1 MATQNENNSA
11 SQCEEDIRGKLKQ
24 SVIANAGKQ
33 SVSASACCEERSKL
47 DEAISPKKTKSLK
60 PKLRFNEFEGEWD
73 LHILKNLIDKIGSGW
88 SPKCLSYPAKKG
100 EWGSLKTT
108 SISWQGYN
116 PNENKKLPG
125 KLEARKDIEVNKDDI
140 LITRVG
146 PKDRVGVVVHVNK
159 VWTKLMVSD
168 NMFRLRLKGNI
179 NPAFVPLILGSNSVQ
194 KSWKNK
200 IAGLASAQV
209 VINQGILFKTKLQLP
224 SLPEQQKIAN
234 FLTAVDTKLQ
244 QLTTKKER
252 LAQYKKGVMQQL
264 FSQQLR
270 FKPDVIARTQDDVI
284 SPNETEFPDWE
295 EKRLGE
301 VFKIFNGYA
310 FSSKDSTSEG
320 VLWVKIADVG
330 IQEMK
335 NDSISFLPYSFL
347 EKHKKF
353 ILEKGDYI
361 LALTRP
367 ILNGKLKIARVN
379 EFFSNSLLNQ
389 RVGKIV
395 TENNKDFVYFLLQQ
409 DFLIK
414 SIENNIA
421 GSDPP
426 NLSPSEINNLKVMIP
441 ELKEQKKIANYLSA
455 IDLKIEAV
463 QTQITKTQAFKKGLL
478 QQMFV

>member
-1 MATQNENNSA
+1 MTNTTTHTKTS
-11 SQCEEDIRGKLKQ
+11 SQPSLPRNRHC
-24 SVIANAGKQ
+24 
-33 SVSASACCEERSKL
+33 ERS
-47 DEAISPKKTKSLK
+47 EAISLKEAKSLT
-60 PKLRFNEFEGEWD
+60 PKLRFKEFEGEWEERKLGDISAFSKGKSISKSDIDENGILECIRYGELYTVYDEVIFDIKSKTNLNADD
-73 LHILKNLIDKIGSGW
+73 LVLSESNDVIIPASGETQIDIATASCVLKDGIALGGDLNIIKSKTNGVF
-88 SPKCLSYPAKKG
+88 LSYYLNSKKKIDIARLSQG
-100 EWGSLKTT
+100 ISVVHLYSSQLKTL
-108 SISWQGYN
+108 N
-116 PNENKKLPG
+116 LNLPQD
-125 KLEARKDIEVNKDDI
+125 E
-140 LITRVG
+140 
-146 PKDRVGVVVHVNK
+146 
-159 VWTKLMVSD
+159 
-168 NMFRLRLKGNI
+168 
-179 NPAFVPLILGSNSVQ
+179 
-194 KSWKNK
+194 
-200 IAGLASAQV
+200 
-209 VINQGILFKTKLQLP
+209 
-224 SLPEQQKIAN
+224 EQQKIAN

-244 QLTTKKER
+244 QLTTKKET
-252 LAQYKKGVMQQL
+252 LALYKKGVMQQL

-270 FKPDVIARTQDDVI
+270 FKPDVTNETVIASTQDEAI
-284 SPNETEFPDWE
+284 SPNETQFPDWE

-310 FSSKDSTSEG
+310 FSSKDSTDKG

-335 NDSISFLPYSFL
+335 NDSISFLPDSFL
-347 EKHKKF
+347 EEHKKF

-379 EFFSNSLLNQ
+379 EFFNNSLLNQ

-441 ELKEQKKIANYLSA
+441 KLKEQQKIATYLSA
-455 IDLKIEAV
+455 IDKKIEAV
-463 QTQITKTQAFKKGLL
+463 QAQITQTQAFKKGLL

>member
-1 MATQNENNSA
+1 MAAQKNKGNVIANTPVIE
-11 SQCEEDIRGKLKQ
+11 KTP
-24 SVIANAGKQ
+24 VIANAVKQ
-33 SVSASACCEERSKL
+33 SHDANDNNKQIAS
-47 DEAISPKKTKSLK
+47 SLAMTHARA
-60 PKLRFNEFEGEWD
+60 PKLRFKEFEGEWEIIKFDKYCDFQQGVQVDVD
-73 LHILKNLIDKIGSGW
+73 LQKTEPFEDYIRFLRIENYTQESNDFRFIPNIYNESKIINENDIVVVRYGATAGFIGRG
-88 SPKCLSYPAKKG
+88 KKG
-100 EWGSLKTT
+100 
-108 SISWQGYN
+108 
-116 PNENKKLPG
+116 
-125 KLEARKDIEVNKDDI
+125 V
-140 LITRVG
+140 
-146 PKDRVGVVVHVNK
+146 
-159 VWTKLMVSD
+159 
-168 NMFRLRLKGNI
+168 
-179 NPAFVPLILGSNSVQ
+179 
-194 KSWKNK
+194 
-200 IAGLASAQV
+200 LA
-209 VINQGILFKTKLQLP
+209 NNLFKIIPDKSFFDNEYLYHYLKSYKAFHFFQTEMSGGAMPALSFGIVKALKVPISDLV
-224 SLPEQQKIAN
+224 EQQKIAN

-270 FKPDVIARTQDDVI
+270 FKPDVIARTQDDAI
-284 SPNETEFPDWE
+284 SPNETQFPDWE

-441 ELKEQKKIANYLSA
+441 ELKEQQKIATYLSA
-455 IDLKIEAV
+455 IDKKIEAV

-478 QQMFV
+478 QSMFV